1 MGYTFQESD
10 WKQFRS
16 RIGGWQENYM
26 RKLITGYIVM
36 LSDDT
41 KSPSEKFWALEEK
54 INDDKKLYGVTCERS
69 IMANTM
75 MHSMFCSIQVFVS
88 QNSAVLPSTTYIS
101 MRCISMLIISL
112 CVQAVWNISLLLPKQ
127 MPVPVEFR

>member
-16 RIGGWQENYM
+16 RIGGWQENSM

-54 INDDKKLYGVTCERS
+54 INDDKKLYGVTCERKRS
-69 IMANTM
+69 AMVTNLITLLYEGAITDGDLNGFSEDLCTL
-75 MHSMFCSIQVFVS
+75 VK
-88 QNSAVLPSTTYIS
+88 NSAAA
-101 MRCISMLIISL
+101 R
-112 CVQAVWNISLLLPKQ
+112 
-127 MPVPVEFR
+127 E

>member
-41 KSPSEKFWALEEK
+41 KSPSEK
-54 INDDKKLYGVTCERS
+54 
-69 IMANTM
+69 
-75 MHSMFCSIQVFVS
+75 
-88 QNSAVLPSTTYIS
+88 
-101 MRCISMLIISL
+101 
-112 CVQAVWNISLLLPKQ
+112 LLN
-127 MPVPVEFR
+127 